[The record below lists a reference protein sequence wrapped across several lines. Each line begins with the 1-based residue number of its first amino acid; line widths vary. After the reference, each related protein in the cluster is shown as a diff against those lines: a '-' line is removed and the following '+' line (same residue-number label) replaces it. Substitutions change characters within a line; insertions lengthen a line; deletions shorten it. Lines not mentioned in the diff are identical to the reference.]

1 MSRSRR
7 RRPRLRGYRYLYDPV
22 QRRLYV
28 CGSCFG
34 EDKYSIGSM
43 IRQRTTAWDLDAVV
57 YTDVGCTRIIRG
69 RVLELLVEINIFWL
83 GFPPGRSG

>member
-1 MSRSRR
+1 VKRSKRSRR
-7 RRPRLRGYRYLYDPV
+7 RGYHYLYDPV
-22 QRRLYV
+22 LRRLYV
-28 CGSCFG
+28 SGSCFG
-34 EDKYSIGSM
+34 RDRDSIGSL

-57 YTDVGCTRIIRG
+57 YVDVGCTRIIRG